1 MRDMMGIGAE
11 KGKSNL
17 GGGGALAQKGW
28 KSTGRQKTG
37 LGESEGQR
45 WGSLSSW

>member
-17 GGGGALAQKGW
+17 GGVGRWRRRAGNPQEDRKQDWEKVRDRGGVA
-28 KSTGRQKTG
+28 
-37 LGESEGQR
+37 
-45 WGSLSSW
+45 